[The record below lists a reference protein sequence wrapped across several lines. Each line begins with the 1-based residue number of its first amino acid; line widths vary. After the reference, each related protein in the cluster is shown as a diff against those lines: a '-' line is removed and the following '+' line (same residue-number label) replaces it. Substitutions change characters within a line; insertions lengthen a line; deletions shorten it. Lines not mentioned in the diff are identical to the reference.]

1 MEEGRRDRG
10 REGGTEGGRDRGGR
24 GGGTEEG
31 GTEGQRDRGREG
43 WRREGRREGGRE
55 RERERGSEALCG
67 QGKICRHYSS
77 VRCEVK
83 VKYHCSLVHSLVT
96 LAQRVK
102 CNFLI
107 PHSNIPVSFFPLL
120 HLGLQSTIAPSFK
133 VPVNP
138 STSKAHPPEPP
149 LPPHSSAASS
159 TPRRNREQG
168 LSVHS
173 RMQQAPSAVLSNSRT
188 QKTPT
193 EQGRPGQEEVSDGS
207 VGEEE
212 EEEVGGCERCW

>member
-1 MEEGRRDRG
+1 MCVRERE
-10 REGGTEGGRDRGGR
+10 REGGTEGGRDGGGKEEQR
-24 GGGTEEG
+24 EGGTEEG
-31 GTEGQRDRGREG
+31 GRDRGREG
-43 WRREGRREGGRE
+43 QREGG
-55 RERERGSEALCG
+55 RERGSEALCE
-67 QGKICRHYSS
+67 QDKICRHYSS

-96 LAQRVK
+96 LARRIK

-120 HLGLQSTIAPSFK
+120 HLGLQATIAPSFK

-138 STSKAHPPEPP
+138 STSKAPPPEPP

-207 VGEEE
+207 GGEEE